1 MCRCGLDIKS
11 TLHFLLLLHDPIF
24 QDERYI
30 LLSTWNNTDCRILE
44 LTNSSLSRTLLYD
57 TTLFDKEKN
66 TLILKAIIEYI
77 L

>member
-11 TLHFLLLLHDPIF
+11 TLHFLLLLHDLIF
-24 QDERYI
+24 HDERYI

-57 TTLFDKEKN
+57 STLFDKEKN